1 MIFEADEDLNRAAL
15 NTKVYYDWAKDP
27 EAWSI
32 VQEKVFSDEKERNE
46 HRENYLDYIL
56 GQGLPS
62 SEETSKILEYHTIND
77 EPNLNDPKYVDR
89 EMMWTFPGQI
99 MLATKDAFEALE
111 EGIKEKAQ
119 QHQPI
124 ILKDEYYRV
133 PEDQHELAGE
143 LGLLHNE
150 NSNEWYWPPHA
161 DKDGWVVPK
170 DHFEKIPKPAP
181 SIEHKAPYT
190 ELNEQIDA
198 IRKNPLLILEAS
210 EQVRNAAVNARVC
223 VDWFN
228 DPEAWKVIKDHQTAK
243 DAKEIQSLVAYN
255 RHTNED
261 YRDFNID
268 DATGN
273 REGFEIWDDASVVA
287 KTVIHE
293 NPAAVFE
300 FKTAEDLDYGKIHF
314 EMEAENENFNFGF
327 EPSPDLERKEL
338 KDQYYSIP
346 ESHQER
352 AEKAGFVQ
360 EKEPNE
366 WRLPP
371 YVNRLSEEV
380 EQVKNVS
387 ARIEP
392 VWVNRVEYIRK
403 NVFAEKSTG
412 NIAEGSGET
421 MKALDKLRDRECDPK
436 TFKAGAK
443 FFSAQVKMLKE
454 MDKSG
459 MSGEAKKGITLRQE
473 QLRSSQKMYNVLGR
487 SSPEVARTVKSRV
500 LLAANTLGMDF

>member
-1 MIFEADEDLNRAAL
+1 MIFEADEDLKKSAADAR
-15 NTKVYYDWAKDP
+15 VYYDWVKDP
-27 EAWSI
+27 KAWQAIKDRMLVNDKERKEAW
-32 VQEKVFSDEKERNE
+32 ERYETYKIEEFEADTPGNDFDDDP
-46 HRENYLDYIL
+46 YDGIKGMY
-56 GQGLPS
+56 GLPALVNIDYTMI
-62 SEETSKILEYHTIND
+62 TSDPSVLLTCGEYNF
-77 EPNLNDPKYVDR
+77 KV
-89 EMMWTFPGQI
+89 
-99 MLATKDAFEALE
+99 LE
-111 EGIKEKAQ
+111 EGIKKHAKNHQLIVLKADDYSLEGGQ
-119 QHQPI
+119 
-124 ILKDEYYRV
+124 ET
-133 PEDQHELAGE
+133 LARE
-143 LGLLHNE
+143 
-150 NSNEWYWPPHA
+150 
-161 DKDGWVVPK
+161 
-170 DHFEKIPKPAP
+170 PAKAEETP
-181 SIEHKAPYT
+181 VEHKAPYT
-190 ELNEQIDA
+190 ELNEQVDA